1 MNTKGKITQTIGTIA
16 AVLGFAIGLFHL
28 LNVAGILTLSAMNLR
43 VIHLMVMLV
52 IVFLLFP
59 RRKKLT
65 ISGLFVKGIGV
76 VLSLWTSVYVM
87 IRWEEVIES
96 GGLTTHTDTLMGA
109 IMVLLVLEATRRSIG
124 IVLSIVAVVF
134 LVYPFVGSHLP
145 GILQIKTYSMDRVFS
160 WLFITTQG
168 IYGIPISVSAS
179 YIILFCIYGAFL
191 GKFGVGDF
199 FFKLSASLT
208 SNLRA
213 ATAKTAI
220 VFSTLVGM
228 ISGSAAGN
236 VAVTGSITIPMMM
249 KNGYR
254 PEVAGAVEA
263 VASTGGQIMPPIMGA
278 AAFIMA
284 ELIGIPY
291 SHIMKAAIIPAL
303 LYFLTIYIIVH
314 LHALKGN
321 IDFQEGRSSKISA
334 WKVLR
339 EGWFFVIPIA
349 TLIALLLYGYSP
361 FKGAYYSI
369 LSLLIVYVI
378 TQRDLSLELVKRIA
392 AAIKEGAYDALSIAL
407 ACAAAGMIVGV
418 LTLTG
423 VGSKM
428 ATLIIDFSQGSLLL
442 ALVLTMITSLVL
454 GMGLPT
460 TAAYLILASVVA
472 PSLVKMGLTPLSA
485 HMFVFFYGCI
495 STITPPVALA
505 SYVAAGLAGT
515 NANKV
520 GWIAFRFGTVSF
532 ILPFMFVYGP
542 SLLMEGTPLEILW
555 TIAVSIAGVFAV
567 AASVVGYLKIPLN
580 PLLRGLLLISGILLI
595 KEGLY
600 TDLIGLSILAAVY
613 FLVTRK
619 GRGKKALPGDI

>member
-1 MNTKGKITQTIGTIA
+1 MRVTLTQGIGATA
-16 AVLGFAIGLFHL
+16 AVFGFSIGLFHL

-59 RRKKLT
+59 RKKKLT
-65 ISGLFVKGIGV
+65 AASLVIKGIGV
-76 VLSLWTSVYVM
+76 ALSVWTSVYAM

-96 GGLTTHTDTLMGA
+96 GGLTTPTDTVMGA

-134 LVYPFVGSHLP
+134 LAYPFVGSTLP
-145 GILQIKTYSMDRVFS
+145 GILQIKTYTVDRVFS
-160 WLFITTQG
+160 WLFMTTQG

-191 GKFGVGDF
+191 SKFGVGDF

-220 VFSTLVGM
+220 VFSTLIGM

-236 VAVTGSITIPMMM
+236 VAVTGSITIPMMI

-291 SHIMKAAIIPAL
+291 SQIMKAAIIPAL

-321 IDFQEGRSSKISA
+321 IDFSEKRGGKVSVWKI
-334 WKVLR
+334 LR
-339 EGWFFVIPIA
+339 EGWFFIIPIA
-349 TLIALLLYGYSP
+349 TLIALLVYGYSP

-378 TQRDLSLELVKRIA
+378 TQRDVSLQLLKRIA
-392 AAIKEGAYDALSIAL
+392 SAVKEGAYDALTIAL
-407 ACAAAGMIVGV
+407 ACAAAGIIVGV

-428 ATLIIDFSQGSLLL
+428 ATLIIEFSQGSLLL
-442 ALVLTMITSLVL
+442 ALIFTMVTSLVL

-505 SYVAAGLAGT
+505 SYVAAGLAGA
-515 NANKV
+515 NADRV

-542 SLLMEGTPLEILW
+542 SLLMKGTFLEILW
-555 TIAVSIAGVFAV
+555 TVAVSIAGVFAV
-567 AASVVGYLKIPLN
+567 AASVVGHLKGPLS
-580 PLLRGLLLISGILLI
+580 PLPRGLLLISGVLLI
-595 KEGLY
+595 KEGLV
-600 TDLIGLSILAAVY
+600 TDLIGLSILCTVY
-613 FLVTRK
+613 FLVTGKRGEKK
-619 GRGKKALPGDI
+619 GAVA

>member
-1 MNTKGKITQTIGTIA
+1 MKEKITRGIGVVA
-16 AVLGFAIGLFHL
+16 AVLGFSIGLFHL

-59 RRKKLT
+59 RKKALT
-65 ISGLFVKGIGV
+65 VPGALAKLVGV
-76 VLSLWTSVYVM
+76 ALSLWTGLYV
-87 IRWEEVIES
+87 IVRWEEIIES
-96 GGLTTHTDTLMGA
+96 GGLTEPMDTVMGI

-124 IVLSIVAVVF
+124 VVLSLVAVVF
-134 LVYPFVGSHLP
+134 LIYPFVGSYLP
-145 GILQIKTYSMDRVFS
+145 GILMTKTYGIDRVFS
-160 WLFITTQG
+160 WLYITTQG

-179 YIILFCIYGAFL
+179 YIILFCIYGGFL
-191 GKFGVGDF
+191 SEFGVGDF

-236 VAVTGSITIPMMM
+236 VAVTGSITIPMMI

-263 VASTGGQIMPPIMGA
+263 IASTGGQIMPPVMGA

-284 ELIGIPY
+284 EIIGVPY
-291 SHIMKAAIIPAL
+291 SSIMKAAIIPAL

-321 IDFQEGRSSKISA
+321 IDFSEKGEKSYSTGA
-334 WKVLR
+334 VLK
-339 EGWFFVIPIA
+339 EGWYFLIPIV
-349 TLIALLLYGYSP
+349 TLISLLFYGYSP

-369 LSLLIVYVI
+369 LSLVVIYVI
-378 TQRDLSLELVKRIA
+378 AKRDLSFGLLKKVAK
-392 AAIKEGAYDALSIAL
+392 AIQEGAYDALSIAL
-407 ACAAAGMIVGV
+407 ACAAAGIIVGV

-423 VGSKM
+423 VGTKM
-428 ATLIIDFSQGSLLL
+428 ATLIVDVSQGSLLI
-442 ALVLTMITSLVL
+442 ALILTMITSLVL

-472 PSLVKMGLTPLSA
+472 PALVKMGLSELSA

-505 SYVAAGLAGT
+505 SYVAAGLAGA
-515 NANKV
+515 NADRV

-542 SLLMEGTPLEILW
+542 SLLMEGSALEILW
-555 TIAVSIAGVFAV
+555 TVAVSIAGVFAV
-567 AASVVGYLKIPLN
+567 AASVVGFLKIPLD
-580 PLLRGLLLISGILLI
+580 PLFRGLLLISGVLLI
-595 KEGLY
+595 NEGLV
-600 TDLIGLSILAAVY
+600 TDIIGLAILAVVY
-613 FLVTRK
+613 LLLIRK
-619 GRGKKALPGDI
+619 ERAKKGATA

>member
-1 MNTKGKITQTIGTIA
+1 MNERITRTITGTA
-16 AVLGFAIGLFHL
+16 AVLGFSIGLFHL

-43 VIHLMVMLV
+43 VIHLMAMLV

-59 RRKKLT
+59 RKRGMTAAGLLGKLA
-65 ISGLFVKGIGV
+65 GIA
-76 VLSLWTSVYVM
+76 LSIVTSLYAMV
-87 IRWEEVIES
+87 RWQEVIES
-96 GGLTTHTDTLMGA
+96 GGLTNPTDTIMGV

-134 LVYPFVGSHLP
+134 LAYPFVGTHLP
-145 GILQIKTYSMDRVFS
+145 GILRVKMYTFERVFN
-160 WLFITTQG
+160 WVFITTQG

-191 GKFGVGDF
+191 SEFGVGDF
-199 FFKLSASLT
+199 FF
-208 SNLRA
+208 LRA

-236 VAVTGSITIPMMM
+236 VAVTGSITIPMMI

-263 VASTGGQIMPPIMGA
+263 IASTGGQIMPPIMGA

-291 SHIMKAAIIPAL
+291 STIMKAAIIPAL

-321 IDFQEGRSSKISA
+321 IDFSEARSDKISTGT
-334 WKVLR
+334 VLR
-339 EGWFFVIPIA
+339 EGWFFIIPIA

-369 LSLLIVYVI
+369 LSLLVVYVI
-378 TQRDLSLELVKRIA
+378 TKRDLSRELLQRIA
-392 AAIKEGAYDALSIAL
+392 RAVKEGAYDAVTIAL
-407 ACAAAGMIVGV
+407 ACAAAGIIVGI

-428 ATLIIDFSQGSLLL
+428 ATVIIDFSQGSLLL
-442 ALVLTMITSLVL
+442 ALILTMITSLVL

-472 PSLVKMGLTPLSA
+472 PALVKMGLSELSA

-505 SYVAAGLAGT
+505 SYVAAGLAGA

-532 ILPFMFVYGP
+532 ILPFMFVFGP
-542 SLLMEGTPLEILW
+542 SLLMEGTFLEILW
-555 TIAVSIAGVFAV
+555 TVAVSIAGVFAV
-567 AASVVGYLKIPLN
+567 AASVVGYLKIVLN
-580 PLLRGLLLISGILLI
+580 PLLRGLLLIGGVLLI
-595 KEGLY
+595 NEGLY
-600 TDLIGLSILAAVY
+600 TDLIGLSILALVY
-613 FLVTRK
+613 FFVTRK
-619 GRGKKALPGDI
+619 APRTVASPPEVASKQ

>member
-1 MNTKGKITQTIGTIA
+1 MKEKFTRIIATVA
-16 AVLGFAIGLFHL
+16 AVLGFSIGLFHL

-59 RRKKLT
+59 RKKALT
-65 ISGLFVKGIGV
+65 VTEAITKIIGIA
-76 VLSLWTSVYVM
+76 LSIWASLYV
-87 IRWEEVIES
+87 IVRWEEIIES
-96 GGLTTHTDTLMGA
+96 GGLTEPMDTVMG
-109 IMVLLVLEATRRSIG
+109 ILMVLLVLEATRRSIG
-124 IVLSIVAVVF
+124 VVLSLVAVVF
-134 LVYPFVGSHLP
+134 LIYPFVGSYLP
-145 GILQIKTYSMDRVFS
+145 GLLMTKTYGIDRVFS

-179 YIILFCIYGAFL
+179 YIILFCIYGGFL
-191 GKFGVGDF
+191 SEFGVGDF

-208 SNLRA
+208 ANLRA

-236 VAVTGSITIPMMM
+236 VAVTGSITIPMMIR
-249 KNGYR
+249 NGYR

-263 VASTGGQIMPPIMGA
+263 CASTGGQIMPPIMGA

-284 ELIGIPY
+284 EIIGVPY
-291 SHIMKAAIIPAL
+291 SNIMKAAIIPAL
-303 LYFLTIYIIVH
+303 LYFLTIFIIVH
-314 LHALKGN
+314 LHAQKGN
-321 IDFQEGRSSKISA
+321 IDFTEGKADAPSTRA
-334 WKVLR
+334 VLK
-339 EGWFFVIPIA
+339 EGWYFVIPIV
-349 TLIALLLYGYSP
+349 TLISLLFYGYSP

-369 LSLLIVYVI
+369 LSLLVVYVI
-378 TQRDLSLELVKRIA
+378 AKRDISFGFLKKVAK
-392 AAIKEGAYDALSIAL
+392 AIQEGAYDALSIAL
-407 ACAAAGMIVGV
+407 ACAAAGIIVGV

-428 ATLIIDFSQGSLLL
+428 ANLIIDVSQGNLLI
-442 ALVLTMITSLVL
+442 ALILTMITSLVL

-472 PSLVKMGLTPLSA
+472 PALVKMGLPELSA

-505 SYVAAGLAGT
+505 SYVAAGLAGA
-515 NANKV
+515 NADRV
-520 GWIAFRFGTVSF
+520 GWIAFRFGAVSF

-542 SLLMEGTPLEILW
+542 SLLMEGSFLQILW
-555 TIAVSIAGVFAV
+555 TVAVSVAGVFMI
-567 AASVVGYLKIPLN
+567 AAGVVGYLKMLLH
-580 PLLRGLLLISGILLI
+580 PLLRVLLFLGGISLIN
-595 KEGLY
+595 EGLY
-600 TDLIGLSILAAVY
+600 TDIIGLSILAIVY
-613 FLVTRK
+613 LVVTRK
-619 GRGKKALPGDI
+619 VRAQKVAAP

>member
-1 MNTKGKITQTIGTIA
+1 MKGKITRMISGTA
-16 AVLGFAIGLFHL
+16 AVLGFSIGLFHL

-59 RRKKLT
+59 KKQKVT
-65 ISGLFVKGIGV
+65 AVGLPVKLIGV
-76 VLSLWTSVYVM
+76 VLSIWTSVYAM
-87 IRWEEVIES
+87 LRWEEIIES
-96 GGLTTHTDTLMGA
+96 GGLTNQTDTIMGI
-109 IMVLLVLEATRRSIG
+109 IMVVLVLEATRRSIG
-124 IVLSIVAVVF
+124 IVLSIVAAVF
-134 LVYPFVGSHLP
+134 LVYPFVGSYLP
-145 GILQIKTYSMDRVFS
+145 GLLQTKTYGIERVFN

-191 GKFGVGDF
+191 NEFGAGDF
-199 FFKLSASLT
+199 FFKLSTSLT

-236 VAVTGSITIPMMM
+236 VAVTGSITIPMMI

-263 VASTGGQIMPPIMGA
+263 IASTGGQIMPPIMGA
-278 AAFIMA
+278 AAFIMS
-284 ELIGIPY
+284 EIIGVPY
-291 SHIMKAAIIPAL
+291 SNIMKAAIIPAL

-314 LHALKGN
+314 LQALKGN
-321 IDFQEGRSSKISA
+321 IDFSEGGSDKISTLE
-334 WKVLR
+334 VLK
-339 EGWFFVIPIA
+339 EGWFFIIPIA
-349 TLIALLLYGYSP
+349 TLIFLLFYGYSP

-369 LSLLIVYVI
+369 LSLLVVYVI
-378 TQRDLSLELVKRIA
+378 TKRDLSMEFFKRILR
-392 AAIKEGAYDALSIAL
+392 AIKEGAYDALSIAL
-407 ACAAAGMIVGV
+407 ACAAAGIIVGI

-428 ATLIIDFSQGSLLL
+428 ATLIIDLSQGSILV
-442 ALVLTMITSLVL
+442 ALILTMITSLVL

-472 PSLVKMGLTPLSA
+472 PALVKMGLPVLGA

-505 SYVAAGLAGT
+505 SYVAAGLAGA

-520 GWIAFRFGTVSF
+520 GWIAFKFGTVSF
-532 ILPFMFVYGP
+532 ILPFMFVFGP
-542 SLLMEGTPLEILW
+542 SLLMEGTFLEIIW

-567 AASVVGYLKIPLN
+567 AASVVGYLKGVLSP
-580 PLLRGLLLISGILLI
+580 PYRVLLLTSGILLI
-595 KEGLY
+595 NEGLV
-600 TDLIGLSILAAVY
+600 TDMIGLSILAFVY
-613 FLVTRK
+613 LILSRRSMARQD
-619 GRGKKALPGDI
+619 GAA